1 MKKIILLLLVV
12 AVFSACEQDTMTNT
26 PALQG
31 KLENV
36 FWRAIDSKAVLN
48 QDGSLTITGLARL
61 QTLVLQTSSKN
72 KGTYV
77 LGNSNSRFATF
88 EQEYE
93 DVVLTYQ
100 TGKDIGGNGQIV
112 ITEFDSE
119 NGTVSGNFRF
129 NAINDENNPL
139 GGEIINFNQGVFYK
153 VPVIGLSD

>member
-12 AVFSACEQDTMTNT
+12 VTFTACEEDTMTNT

-31 KLENV
+31 RLENV
-36 FWRAIDSKAVLN
+36 FWRAIDSQAILN
-48 QDGSLTITGLARL
+48 DDGSLTITGLARL
-61 QTLVLQTSSKN
+61 QTLVLHTSSKN

-77 LGNSNSRFATF
+77 LGNSNTRYATF
-88 EQEYE
+88 EQDFE

-100 TGKDIGGNGQIV
+100 TGKDIGGDGQIV
-112 ITEFDSE
+112 ITEFDIE

-153 VPVIGLSD
+153 VPVIGIED